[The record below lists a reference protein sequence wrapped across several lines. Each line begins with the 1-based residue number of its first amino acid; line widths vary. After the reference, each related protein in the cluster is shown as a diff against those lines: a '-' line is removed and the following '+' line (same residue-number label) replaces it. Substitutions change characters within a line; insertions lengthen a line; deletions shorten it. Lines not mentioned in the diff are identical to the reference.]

1 MPKTRSS
8 YRAVPINK
16 FCQDALYRQIQLHQ
30 VVLHKSPYQNN
41 LAFPDLLF
49 TTKYGTPLNS
59 VLYSAAINKII
70 EEINL
75 TRDSLEKFESF
86 SGHTFRHTFATRCF
100 ESGIQPKTVQTYL
113 GHTSLSMT
121 MDLYTSVMQQKKTDD
136 IKLLESTIGFND
148 MPDLLDSNKIIKLG

>member
-1 MPKTRSS
+1 MGSEMCIRD
-8 YRAVPINK
+8 R
-16 FCQDALYRQIQLHQ
+16 
-30 VVLHKSPYQNN
+30 
-41 LAFPDLLF
+41 
-49 TTKYGTPLNS
+49 
-59 VLYSAAINKII
+59 II